1 MAVRGT
7 TKFKSNKQEQR
18 VAKEL
23 GGKTVIA
30 SGSLWNCKGDVR
42 HDQFLVECKTTEKSF
57 YALTYEVWKKIQ
69 TEALRDGLRLPVMC
83 IDLEDGKHKLAVF
96 DFALMYDHMDF
107 FDQEIKTITVD
118 KKSFRVTPVSALLEV
133 KWEYQRPVRLV
144 ITDWDTF
151 LEVVS
156 QKEEE

>member
-30 SGSLWNCKGDVR
+30 SGSLWGSKGDVR

-133 KWEYQRPVRLV
+133 KWEYQKPVRLV

>member
-1 MAVRGT
+1 MAKKGT
-7 TKFKSNKQEQR
+7 TKYRSNLQEKR
-18 VAKEL
+18 VAKEI
-23 GGKTVIA
+23 GGKVTIA
-30 SGSLWNCKGDVR
+30 SGAFDFQKGDVR

-69 TEALRDGLRLPVMC
+69 TEALRDGLRLPVMS

-96 DFALMYDHMDF
+96 DFALMYDHTDF

-118 KKSFRVTPVSALLEV
+118 KKSFRVTPVSTPLEV

-144 ITDWDTF
+144 ITDWGTF
-151 LEVVS
+151 LEIVS